1 MKLWWLRLSQYAQP
15 YWGGLGAILA
25 LTLTTIGINVLKPWP
40 LKLII
45 DNVID
50 NKPWPSSLAWFQ
62 HMPSAE
68 STTSQLAWLA
78 GSTVLIFLAAEGLN
92 LLQGYLQAGIGRR
105 MQYDLGSN
113 LFDHLQ
119 RSSLRFHTT
128 QRTGDLARRV
138 LVDSNCI
145 SSLTFGVFLTIL
157 TALGN
162 LAVMF
167 IVMWQLSSPLA
178 LTALVA
184 MPFFLLL
191 IQLFNRPMAQW
202 SYRHQQLEGDM
213 MALSEQTLS
222 AIPVIQAFNRQDLE
236 DQRFNQLA
244 RHTLKAFQKMTLTQV
259 QFKVGVG
266 SITAL
271 STTALMLIGG
281 LQVLQGT
288 LSVGSLLVFI
298 SYLAALYSP
307 METLAYSSSGYA
319 AAAASARR
327 VFEVLT
333 VDEQVKESAHAV
345 TFPAIK
351 ARGEVCFDQ
360 VSFGYYTDSPTLKN
374 ICLAV
379 GSGETIAFVG
389 STGGGKSTLVSLIPR
404 FFDPDQGRVLID
416 GIDLRELTIK
426 AVRSQVAL
434 VPQEPFLLPLTIADN
449 IAYGTV
455 NATRGQVIQAAKVA
469 NIHSFI
475 QQLPQGY
482 DTKIGEHGATLSGG
496 EKQRI
501 SIARAVLKD
510 APILILDEPTS
521 ALDSQTE
528 TSIIEALDRLI
539 TGRTT
544 FIIAHRLSTV
554 RRAHRIV
561 VLEQGK
567 ILEVGSHETLLSAGG
582 LYARLHTM
590 QHHHSHNSFSDFV
603 GEGSFVS

>member
-1 MKLWWLRLSQYAQP
+1 M
-15 YWGGLGAILA
+15 
-25 LTLTTIGINVLKPWP
+25 LTSTTIGINVLKPWP

-62 HMPSAE
+62 RLPSAE
-68 STTSQLAWLA
+68 STTSQLTWLA

-92 LLQGYLQAGIGRR
+92 LLQAYLQAGIGQR
-105 MQYDLGSN
+105 MQYDLGGT

-119 RSSLRFHTT
+119 RLSLKFHTT
-128 QRTGDLARRV
+128 QRTGDLAKRV
-138 LVDSNCI
+138 LADSSCVSNLI
-145 SSLTFGVFLTIL
+145 FGVFLTIL

-167 IVMWQLSSPLA
+167 IVMWQLSSLLA
-178 LTALVA
+178 LMALIA

-222 AIPVIQAFNRQDLE
+222 AIPVVQAFNRQDLE
-236 DQRFNQLA
+236 DQRFNQLV

-259 QFKVGVG
+259 QFKIGVG

-271 STTALMLIGG
+271 STTALMSLGG

-288 LSVGSLLVFI
+288 LTVGSLLVFI
-298 SYLAALYSP
+298 SYLTALYSP

-319 AAAASARR
+319 AAAAGARR
-327 VFEVLT
+327 VFEVLA
-333 VDEQVKESAHAV
+333 VDEQVQESTHAGA
-345 TFPAIK
+345 FPAAK
-351 ARGEVCFDQ
+351 ARGEVCFNQ
-360 VSFGYYTDSPTLKN
+360 VSFGYHIDSPTLKN
-374 ICLAV
+374 ICLDV
-379 GSGETIAFVG
+379 ESGEVVAFVG
-389 STGGGKSTLVSLIPR
+389 STGGGKSTLISLIPR
-404 FFDPDQGRVLID
+404 FFDPDKGRVLID

-455 NATRGQVIQAAKVA
+455 NVTRDRVIQAGMVA
-469 NIHSFI
+469 NAHDFI

-482 DTKIGEHGATLSGG
+482 DTKIGEQGSTLSGG

-528 TSIIEALDRLI
+528 RSIIEALDRLI

-554 RRAHRIV
+554 RQAHRIV
-561 VLEQGK
+561 VLEQGE

-590 QHHHSHNSFSDFV
+590 QHHHNHNSLTGFIEKNGFIS
-603 GEGSFVS
+603 